1 MASERIVTMYA
12 EALALTER
20 MLEAAQASDWE
31 GLVRAE
37 QARDRLVEEI
47 RLQDVDPARSR
58 PELRGRK
65 RELIESIMRRDTEV
79 RALTED
85 WMHELR
91 DILAS
96 ANNSQRLSKTYDQ
109 S

>member
-20 MLEAAQASDWE
+20 MLAAARSSDWE

-37 QARDRLVEEI
+37 QERDRLVEEI
-47 RLQDVDPARSR
+47 RLQDVDPARSQ
-58 PELRGRK
+58 PELRTRK
-65 RELIESIMRRDTEV
+65 RELIESIMRLDAEV
-79 RALTED
+79 RVLTED

-96 ANNSQRLSKTYDQ
+96 ANNTQRLSKTYDQ

>member
-1 MASERIVTMYA
+1 MA
-12 EALALTER
+12 
-20 MLEAAQASDWE
+20 
-31 GLVRAE
+31 G
-37 QARDRLVEEI
+37 
-47 RLQDVDPARSR
+47 
-58 PELRGRK
+58 PELRARK